1 MLLFCFRLQRDSEVL
16 TNYVN
21 GRLSD
26 GWLRGN
32 VRRVPVWFYDGLEVR
47 PTIEMCRQILRG
59 KRLTL
64 GEYEFRSA
72 EPDQNL
78 DNSELTFYDLSGY
91 MSTVGKYMLQHGA
104 MLGFFLSIGSLLRS
118 DDETRS
124 DPFPRP
130 TSYTPWGARRS
141 RLPIIIEPRTFRI
154 ET

>member
-1 MLLFCFRLQRDSEVL
+1 MGFLMGGSAGMCVGFLYGSMTVL
-16 TNYVN
+16 RA
-21 GRLSD
+21 G
-26 GWLRGN
+26 
-32 VRRVPVWFYDGLEVR
+32 P
-47 PTIEMCRQILRG
+47 
-59 KRLTL
+59 
-64 GEYEFRSA
+64 
-72 EPDQNL
+72 EPG
-78 DNSELTFYDLSGY
+78 YGY

-154 ET
+154 EA